1 MTSSDNHDTQR
12 QSTVDYMAPVNS
24 PITENATIQHIIK
37 LSQAAS
43 REMQHQY
50 TVLTFDLG
58 VAKKAYEILWQN
70 SNIFSDVL
78 VRMGVFH
85 ITCSYLGALGK
96 RLCCSGFEEI
106 LVESGICASGSINK
120 VMSGKHNNR
129 AMRVHKLTLEALE
142 RLLLKTFEE
151 VHGLDCASEVKDVLD
166 MAISNPSQDVVNQ
179 AMENRNYENLFD
191 LYESFKEKVRSG
203 DFGKTPKFWMD
214 YMDKIWLVLRFLRAT
229 KLNDLDL
236 HVACLYKL
244 YPLFQL

>member
-1 MTSSDNHDTQR
+1 MKFCGSD
-12 QSTVDYMAPVNS
+12 
-24 PITENATIQHIIK
+24 
-37 LSQAAS
+37 
-43 REMQHQY
+43 
-50 TVLTFDLG
+50 
-58 VAKKAYEILWQN
+58 
-70 SNIFSDVL
+70 IFSDVL

-120 VMSGKHNNR
+120 VMSGKHYNR